1 MSGSV
6 AAAQAGT
13 PTDRRQATGQAGRGL
28 TEDTSVSVWT
38 NVSSCSA
45 AGKLAAM
52 TDPGSPALHTAI
64 LAAGPSTRFGS
75 PKQLIRIAGTPVLHW
90 AVSNAA
96 RAAGTSVTVVLGAHA
111 AEIAP
116 SLRRSGASVL
126 LNPGWSEGLA
136 SSVRA
141 AVRTAPPGCEGLLL
155 MLADQ
160 VEVSAEDLRR
170 LSAAWRRD
178 IRLLCAA
185 LYDGAPGLPAVFPAW
200 AFPDLQALRGEA
212 DPRIVLRRHSD
223 RLVRI
228 PMPAAATDV
237 DTPEDLLEVGS
248 HTSDRGEPPSDL

>member
-13 PTDRRQATGQAGRGL
+13 PTDRRRATGQAGRGL
-28 TEDTSVSVWT
+28 TGNTSVSVRT

-52 TDPGSPALHTAI
+52 SDPGSPALHVAI

-75 PKQLIRIAGTPVLHW
+75 PKQLIRIGGTPVLHW

-126 LNPGWSEGLA
+126 LNPGWREGLA

-170 LSAAWRRD
+170 LAAAWRRD
-178 IRLLCAA
+178 IRMLCAA
-185 LYDGAPGLPAVFPAW
+185 LYDGTPGLPAVFPAW
-200 AFPDLQALRGEA
+200 AFQDLQGLRGEA
-212 DPRIVLRRHSD
+212 DPRLVLRRHSD
-223 RLVRI
+223 RLARI
-228 PMPAAATDV
+228 PMPSAATDV

-248 HTSDRGEPPSDL
+248 RSTDRGEQPPDL